1 MGQKFLNEPTEVE
14 AVFNADGAVQVRSFR
29 WNNKRWPVF
38 SQGRQWDAPDGRRHT
53 LVMTARER
61 VYELAYDRAAAQWCV
76 VMASEDR
83 LMG

>member
-1 MGQKFLNEPTEVE
+1 MGQQYLNEPTEVE
-14 AVFNADGAVQVRSFR
+14 ATYGEDGAVRVLAFR
-29 WNNKRWPVF
+29 WKNKRWPVF

-61 VYELAYDRAAAQWCV
+61 VYELAYDRAEGRWCV

-83 LMG
+83 LAA